1 VIERAGQKKIT
12 EKKLRRGE
20 GKRSSRRR
28 KKAEVRSPILPE
40 ASRFVGTLT
49 NSGPRR
55 CALRRRS
62 GSRWRRSL
70 SVLWEW
76 WKGAKSYVRAG
87 PSSVR
92 SQFADLS
99 RGELPP
105 TLPDPSGCSSVALTR
120 ASRVGVFS
128 GFWSRELLN
137 SASLPLDFVS
147 LRAVRVM
154 LAGISGYFSL
164 HLTGVVL

>member
-1 VIERAGQKKIT
+1 VA
-12 EKKLRRGE
+12 
-20 GKRSSRRR
+20 
-28 KKAEVRSPILPE
+28 AELI
-40 ASRFVGTLT
+40 A
-49 NSGPRR
+49 
-55 CALRRRS
+55 RS
-62 GSRWRRSL
+62 GGSELRTRGRRTY
-70 SVLWEW
+70 
-76 WKGAKSYVRAG
+76 GTG

-92 SQFADLS
+92 SQFVDLS